1 VDRAIAA
8 RRKQQRSIVET
19 TPLASVLLIA
29 PAKVLHGAV
38 RVQGFASSPTPATE
52 VLSPLRRTRWRG
64 SGGGGAVTGGL
75 AAGALR
81 PYRYGRRTEWP
92 AR

>member
-52 VLSPLRRTRWRG
+52 VFAAADAVAGRRGRRLDRREPG
-64 SGGGGAVTGGL
+64 PGGATT
-75 AAGALR
+75 AAA
-81 PYRYGRRTEWP
+81 P
-92 AR
+92 